1 MFVCLVVFSATF
13 NNSSV
18 ISWRSVLL
26 MEETVGP
33 GENHRGK
40 DRLCVWSSLIDKFR
54 VVWQQGDIYYKP
66 KTRFKNC
73 NIWNWILWV
82 VVFRLQF
89 CFIGDGGLLQ
99 FFLLVMGIFH
109 NFFYWWW
116 GSFTIFF
123 FGDGGV
129 SQFLFY
135 WWWGSFTIFFIGDG
149 GLSQFV
155 FIGDGDLSQFAFIG
169 DGGLSQFFLLVMGVF
184 HNLFL

>member
-1 MFVCLVVFSATF
+1 MFVCLVVFNPTF

-89 CFIGDGGLLQ
+89 FFIGDGGLLQ
-99 FFLLVMGIFH
+99 FFIMLYTLPYSRFELTTAVVNPTTMR
-109 NFFYWWW
+109 
-116 GSFTIFF
+116 SR
-123 FGDGGV
+123 
-129 SQFLFY
+129 SRRP
-135 WWWGSFTIFFIGDG
+135 FIAINH
-149 GLSQFV
+149 L
-155 FIGDGDLSQFAFIG
+155 IWM
-169 DGGLSQFFLLVMGVF
+169 FLLTVTAIKAAMF
-184 HNLFL
+184 

>member
-1 MFVCLVVFSATF
+1 MFVYLVVFNATF
-13 NNSSV
+13 NNSSA

-89 CFIGDGGLLQ
+89 FFIGDGGLLQ
-99 FFLLVMGIFH
+99 FFIMLYTLPYSRFELTTAVVIGTDCI
-109 NFFYWWW
+109 
-116 GSFTIFF
+116 GSCNSNYHAIMATTA
-123 FGDGGV
+123 
-129 SQFLFY
+129 LY
-135 WWWGSFTIFFIGDG
+135 CNKSF
-149 GLSQFV
+149 
-155 FIGDGDLSQFAFIG
+155 
-169 DGGLSQFFLLVMGVF
+169 
-184 HNLFL
+184 NLNVPFNCDSY